1 MNLNRGISHGDHLH
15 RRGDAAAWGGMPQPG
30 NSITCARVLPVRAQ
44 RCPPAVGLVWR
55 TLPNPM
61 SMRDHPRPRH
71 RDPRNTHACATP
83 SRTVGEAAK
92 PRPAPPSTPLSPNC
106 CSTPSPRSRSKSPSR
121 PDRAPNP
128 RRQSRPAAPPP
139 RRPRPP
145 PRRPRPPPLPASMR
159 WFRPRHWPGGR
170 YLAESGGGGAGMP
183 VGNCPGRP
191 RVDRAV
197 RNPRSLNVFEETR
210 DARTDGGQGTQRQRD
225 NAWPLQSQRGQTYGS
240 ASWLPRGS

>member
-1 MNLNRGISHGDHLH
+1 M
-15 RRGDAAAWGGMPQPG
+15 GGMPQPG
-30 NSITCARVLPVRAQ
+30 NSITCTRVLPVRAQ

-61 SMRDHPRPRH
+61 SMRDHPGPRH

-106 CSTPSPRSRSKSPSR
+106 RATPSPRTRSKSPS
-121 PDRAPNP
+121 P
-128 RRQSRPAAPPP
+128 SRPSSKPAPPKP
-139 RRPRPP
+139 TRCAATHVDLARHHADLAHRRYLHRCAGILC
-145 PRRPRPPPLPASMR
+145 RGTGR
-159 WFRPRHWPGGR
+159 GGR
-170 YLAESGGGGAGMP
+170 YLAETGGPGAGMP
-183 VGNCPGRP
+183 VGNCPGRR

-197 RNPRSLNVFEETR
+197 RNPRVAQRIRGKREQT
-210 DARTDGGQGTQRQRD
+210 RTDGGQGTQRSAGQRM
-225 NAWPLQSQRGQTYGS
+225 ASPESTWTTYGS